1 MHFAARGT
9 RYLNTVS
16 AADPVQTPLSLMLF
30 ELSGY
35 DVNAVQLHVSAADVL
50 VRCGIDREGFR

>member
-1 MHFAARGT
+1 MI
-9 RYLNTVS
+9 
-16 AADPVQTPLSLMLF
+16 F
-30 ELSGY
+30 ELSDD

>member
-1 MHFAARGT
+1 MI
-9 RYLNTVS
+9 
-16 AADPVQTPLSLMLF
+16 F
-30 ELSGY
+30 ELSGD

>member
-1 MHFAARGT
+1 
-9 RYLNTVS
+9 
-16 AADPVQTPLSLMLF
+16 MLF

-35 DVNAVQLHVSAADVL
+35 DMNAVQVHVSAADVL